1 MTIDCD
7 FFCESLRGCRTESEI
22 IELEKQRPAGMSRK
36 SFCEYMSF
44 NRSTLYYKP
53 KGENIE
59 NLKIMELMDKY
70 YIEHPTAGVLQM
82 TAMLSLQD
90 YRVNHKRV
98 RRLLRKIGI
107 FDM

>member
-1 MTIDCD
+1 
-7 FFCESLRGCRTESEI
+7 
-22 IELEKQRPAGMSRK
+22 
-36 SFCEYMSF
+36 
-44 NRSTLYYKP
+44 
-53 KGENIE
+53 
-59 NLKIMELMDKY
+59 MDKY